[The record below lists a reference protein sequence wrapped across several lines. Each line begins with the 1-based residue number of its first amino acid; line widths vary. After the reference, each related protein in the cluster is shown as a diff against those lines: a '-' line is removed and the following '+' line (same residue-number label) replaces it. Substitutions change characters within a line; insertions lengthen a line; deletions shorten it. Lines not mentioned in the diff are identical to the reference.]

1 LRRLGPL
8 VRLARLGCRVWRD
21 IQELLD
27 RRELP
32 VRWDQRDRLV
42 RLVRL
47 ALRPRFRLGPL

>member
-1 LRRLGPL
+1 MLQEL
-8 VRLARLGCRVWRD
+8 LAQRGQRAVTEPMVL
-21 IQELLD
+21 QELLD

-32 VRWDQRDRLV
+32 ERWDQRDRLV